1 MALVQLCLLPEFF
14 HPTPSNSL
22 PPAYLPTYICV
33 YMCVRACILLEKVV
47 ILSRPV
53 VNLVYPPPL
62 QPLPHPSQRKLSA
75 PLPSPFKSLNS
86 VRLPPPSSPR
96 PRTFLHLFVQLLLPF
111 LIEYTLCTSSSFLR
125 FREGLQGVARG
136 AGRRECNFL

>member
-53 VNLVYPPPL
+53 VNPVYPPPL
-62 QPLPHPSQRKLSA
+62 QPLPPPPKGNF
-75 PLPSPFKSLNS
+75 PPPSPLRSKVLTRFVS
-86 VRLPPPSSPR
+86 PPSSPR